1 MECFGAVFVLFPQRC
16 CICAEHR
23 RRLCSGEL
31 EESMVTGLVCV
42 CAYRRF
48 FLDGWLNILYLVVF
62 ATIVYIIRPTAN
74 NKRFAMSEEV
84 PYSLKELYLTN

>member
-1 MECFGAVFVLFPQRC
+1 
-16 CICAEHR
+16 
-23 RRLCSGEL
+23 
-31 EESMVTGLVCV
+31 MVTGLVCV
-42 CAYRRF
+42 YAYRRF

-84 PYSLKELYLTN
+84 PYSLKILY